1 MSFEHLQDNINAAE
15 TKEKKY
21 GILLSVVEGFVDS
34 DDHPISKL
42 SNIVAAIHDTFNPL
56 WTGFYV
62 VIDGEL
68 QLFPFQGPLAC
79 TRIKHGKGVCGQ
91 SWAQDKTL
99 VVPDV
104 ELFPGHIACSSRSRS
119 EIVLPVHND
128 EGAVVAV
135 LDIDSEYVGTFDDTD
150 ALYLGRLCDLLTTL
164 PWGRL
169 QNI

>member
-1 MSFEHLQDNINAAE
+1 MSFEHLQDNINASE
-15 TKEKKY
+15 TKEGKY
-21 GILLSVVEGFVDS
+21 PLLLSVVEGFVSS

-42 SNIVAAIHDTFNPL
+42 SNIVAAIHETLRPL

-62 VIDGEL
+62 VIEDEL

-91 SWAQDKTL
+91 SWAQDKVL

-119 EIVLPVHND
+119 EIVLPVHSLKG
-128 EGAVVAV
+128 EVVAV
-135 LDIDSEYVGTFDDTD
+135 LDIDSEEVGTFDEVDAKYLTMVCD
-150 ALYLGRLCDLLTTL
+150 ALSAL
-164 PWGRL
+164 PWARL
-169 QNI
+169 QEM